1 MIFTLTSRECRGNKM
16 DETPEVI
23 EVVERQTFWSQHRF
37 LLLIAFTIVI
47 ALILVVISMV
57 IYNVS
62 GSAQLDLSRPGYQS
76 VSDKVDKVDNI
87 DEYNASGPVN
97 KGTVDEFTKLY
108 DAQATKA
115 KAVNAFNG
123 DPLNPEVLEFGSSEA
138 SE

>member
-1 MIFTLTSRECRGNKM
+1 M
-16 DETPEVI
+16 DETPK
-23 EVVERQTFWSQHRF
+23 VVEFADNQTFWDQHRF
-37 LLLIAFTIVI
+37 LLLIAITIVT

-97 KGTVDEFTKLY
+97 KSTVDEFTKLY

-115 KAVNAFNG
+115 KAVNAYNG
-123 DPLNPEVLEFGSSEA
+123 DPLNPEVLEFGSSES